1 MTDLEKLEGVARSMD
16 RAFRIPF
23 TSTWVGW
30 DSLLDLIPGT
40 GDAATLVPAGYII
53 VKSRKMGAPPHLI
66 GRMVFHTG
74 VDAVFGSIPIVGDL
88 FDIGNKSNTRNVALL
103 RDHLETKK
111 AALTDG
117 PSQNSTAV

>member
-1 MTDLEKLEGVARSMD
+1 MTDLEKLEGMARSMD

-23 TSTWVGW
+23 AGTRVGW

-40 GDAATLVPAGYII
+40 SDAATLVPAGYII
-53 VKSRKMGAPPHLI
+53 VKSRKMDALPHLI

-111 AALTDG
+111 AALTDD
-117 PSQNSTAV
+117 PLKWW